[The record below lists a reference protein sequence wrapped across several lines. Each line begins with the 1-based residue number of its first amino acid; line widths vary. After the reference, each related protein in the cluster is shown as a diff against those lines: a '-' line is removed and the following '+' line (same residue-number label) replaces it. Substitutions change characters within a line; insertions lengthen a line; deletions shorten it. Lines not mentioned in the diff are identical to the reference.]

1 MGTVTTRARRFM
13 IVDYHV
19 QPHPK
24 HWLSTNVD
32 CMHFADAREYIR
44 ISNSKCQLQADDD
57 LNVHAQYFVDIE
69 IVNSSALIV
78 DAFN

>member
-1 MGTVTTRARRFM
+1 
-13 IVDYHV
+13 
-19 QPHPK
+19 
-24 HWLSTNVD
+24 
-32 CMHFADAREYIR
+32 MHFADAREYIR

-57 LNVHAQYFVDIE
+57 LNAHAQYFVDIE